1 MALIAGMLQLE
12 AMDAAER
19 NLYVLVKNT
28 IDQFARSTTPSEQLP
43 FEQKGVR
50 IWEDSY
56 LRILVKASA
65 AATFDVSESVVN
77 VPVTQ
82 YVVAG
87 GRGAAASQP
96 AEIMLTAAD
105 FGITTDTACP
115 AGTNLEIGRYKVPA
129 GTMIVPG
136 WGEYAALNTAKGR
149 VYIKAEAAAGG
160 GA

>member
-1 MALIAGMLQLE
+1 MALVAGMLQVE

-28 IDQFARSTTPSEQLP
+28 TEQFARSTTTSEQLP
-43 FEQKGVR
+43 FEQKAVR

-56 LRILVKASA
+56 LRLLIQADA
-65 AATFDVSESVVN
+65 AATLDVSESVIN

-87 GRGAAASQP
+87 GRGSAVTQP
-96 AEIMLTAAD
+96 AEIMLTAKD
-105 FGITTDTACP
+105 FKLSDTDVALP
-115 AGTNLEIGRYKVPA
+115 AGTHLEIGRYKVPA

-136 WGEYAALNTAKGR
+136 WGEYSALNTAKGR
-149 VYIKAEAAAGG
+149 VYIKVEAGTG
-160 GA
+160 T